1 MIAPSVVWFTG
12 LPSAGKS
19 TLAAAVRDALVEAG
33 ITACLLDGDELRG
46 ALVPTPGY
54 GDAERLAFYQTLSN
68 LAALVARQ
76 GIVVLVAATA
86 NKRAYRDYA
95 KDVAP
100 RFVEVYVS
108 TPASECARRESS
120 REYAHARPAHPTRL
134 PGVGTEYEV
143 PLMPDVVAPA
153 GAEPKAVAAVLGV
166 LGLAA
171 A

>member
-1 MIAPSVVWFTG
+1 MSSSAVVFFTG
-12 LPSAGKS
+12 LPSSGKS
-19 TLAAAVRDALVEAG
+19 TLAAAVRHALASAG
-33 ITACLLDGDELRG
+33 VPVCVLDGDELRS

-54 GDAERLAFYQTLSN
+54 GDTERSALYATIGN
-68 LAALVARQ
+68 LAALIARQ

-86 NKRAYRDYA
+86 NKRSYRDHA
-95 KDVAP
+95 RGVAP

-108 TPASECARRESS
+108 TPAGECARRESS

-134 PGVGTEYEV
+134 PSIGAEYEA
-143 PLMPDVVAPA
+143 PLMPDVVAAA
-153 GAEPKAVAAVLGV
+153 GATPEAVGAVMGA